1 MRFATRL
8 LIVILACAAG
18 AAARAGDSGPDTATP
33 ATQDERLKILNL
45 AKGLR
50 DEDFEKVKA
59 AVGGLVSV
67 GTPLAAQYLAQLYS
81 TGDAERRVLALEA
94 LARIKLAP
102 QNCEQ
107 LFQASIE
114 EPLLG
119 VRRKAADA
127 LAYQLGR
134 DEAARRYIAFLEK
147 FDPRALNFHLR
158 AVQQL
163 AHTGGEPAP
172 AFLKK
177 LLDHLQPEL
186 AAAAAEALAIYGNV
200 KEAPALIEKISGADK
215 DLKPALAD
223 ALKHLTGENHG
234 ADLVAWEAW
243 HEDFKAGRKGGMGT
257 DSADSMAK
265 NEGYAPDYVDA
276 YKVPADECAV
286 DFVVVFDTTKSLL
299 HIWPEAS
306 AAIDAVLREL
316 AQRSPSLRM
325 AAVRYRA
332 DSVANSLNY
341 MIQPMPFT
349 REIQKARDFVMD
361 ATFGGGSGGLHRGLE
376 HAIQHLAWRSDAR
389 KAVLVVGDVTPL
401 GDGLKR
407 AARTIRDG
415 WAFDRIQFN
424 MLYIRSLH
432 GEEHI
437 KTYRELA
444 KLGGGRFYEYNKA
457 WRHLVDLSLEKFDPK
472 VAEQPGD
479 TFKKW
484 LTPVEAP
491 AQLPGRAAAPP
502 VQKEPAPEPQPMK
515 KEEEGR

>member
-8 LIVILACAAG
+8 LIVLLACAASV
-18 AAARAGDSGPDTATP
+18 AARGGDTGPDTAAP
-33 ATQDERLKILNL
+33 ATPDERLKILNF

-50 DEDFEKVKA
+50 DEDLEKVKA
-59 AVGGLVSV
+59 AIGGLVSL
-67 GTPLAAQYLAQLYS
+67 GTPLAAQYIAQLYS

-94 LARIKLAP
+94 LAKVKLAAQP
-102 QNCEQ
+102 CEQ
-107 LFQASIE
+107 LFQASLE

-127 LAYQLGR
+127 LVFQIGR
-134 DEAARRYIAFLEK
+134 DAAAKRYIAFLED
-147 FDPRALNFHLR
+147 FDPRSLSFHLR

-177 LLDHLQPEL
+177 LLDHRQPEL
-186 AAAAAEALAIYGNV
+186 AEAAAEALAIYGDV
-200 KEAPALIEKISGADK
+200 KQAPALIEKIAGAGK
-215 DLKPALAD
+215 DLKPALGD

-234 ADLVAWEAW
+234 MDLVAWEAW

-257 DSADSMAK
+257 DSADSLAK
-265 NEGYAPDYVDA
+265 SQDYAPDYIDA

-332 DSVANSLNY
+332 DKIENTLNY
-341 MIQPMPFT
+341 LIQPLPFT
-349 REIQKARDFVMD
+349 RDAQKVRDFVMD
-361 ATFGGGSGGLHRGLE
+361 AAFGGGSGGLHRGLE
-376 HAIQHLAWRSDAR
+376 HAIQHLAWRNDAR

-415 WAFDRIQFN
+415 WTQDRIQFN

-472 VAEQPGD
+472 EAEQPGE

-484 LTPVEAP
+484 LTPVEPPAP
-491 AQLPGRAAAPP
+491 LPGRAAAPP
-502 VQKEPAPEPQPMK
+502 VQKEPAPEPRPKM
-515 KEEEGR
+515 EEGK

>member
-1 MRFATRL
+1 MQFAMRL
-8 LIVILACAAG
+8 LIVLLACAAG
-18 AAARAGDSGPDTATP
+18 LNARAGDAPSDTAAP
-33 ATQDERLKILNL
+33 ATPDERLKVLSL
-45 AKGLR
+45 SKGLR
-50 DEDFEKVKA
+50 DEDLAKVKA
-59 AVGGLVSV
+59 AVDGLVAV

-94 LARIKLAP
+94 LAKIKLAAQP
-102 QNCEQ
+102 CEQ
-107 LFQASIE
+107 LFQASLE

-127 LAYQLGR
+127 LVFQLGR
-134 DEAARRYIAFLEK
+134 NEAAKRYIAFLEK
-147 FDPRALNFHLR
+147 FDPRSLSFHLR

-163 AHTGGEPAP
+163 AHAGGEPAP

-177 LLDHLQPEL
+177 LLNHQQPEI
-186 AAAAAEALAIYGNV
+186 AAAAAEALAVYGDV
-200 KEAPALIEKISGADK
+200 KQAPALIEKISGADK
-215 DLKPALAD
+215 ELKPALAD

-243 HEDFKAGRKGGMGT
+243 NEDFKAGRKGGMGT
-257 DSADSMAK
+257 DSADSLAK
-265 NEGYAPDYVDA
+265 SEDYKPDYVDA

-332 DSVANSLNY
+332 DSIENTLNY
-341 MIQPMPFT
+341 LIQPLPFT
-349 REIQKARDFVMD
+349 RDAQKVRDFVTD

-407 AARTIRDG
+407 AARTIREG
-415 WAFDRIQFN
+415 WTQDRIQFN

-484 LTPVEAP
+484 LTPVEPPAP
-491 AQLPGRAAAPP
+491 LPGRAPAPAAP
-502 VQKEPAPEPQPMK
+502 KEAAPEAQPK
-515 KEEEGR
+515 KEETR